1 MIFFQDRGAL
11 AQEYEQQGTKALV
24 EARQRTHLGLDAK
37 ASIAW
42 AQMCYKRLSSP
53 SPTPENIF
61 HMGETYVLQRQF
73 PAAESIYRSLA
84 PSKYE
89 IKFPGIAE
97 GEITEV
103 RSKPGDTL
111 NPTDI
116 VAVATTAKG
125 PIEVRAETDGKIVDV
140 PVKTGDTIRG
150 GQVLAVLARGYGP
163 AHYEVAKRI
172 LASPRLD
179 ARLILLAERHLVMA
193 REYKIE
199 PYASMAR
206 LALYNIMRG
215 QNRTEAAEHEL
226 VEAVKKLGDQEPQLR
241 LTLAYWYAQNGK
253 RDQAEDQ
260 AKKAVDSLEKRVEDN
275 PNEFEPRV
283 TLIGVRKFSGGL
295 RCARGDFKKGVE
307 DFARGRE
314 LCQRGLVMTSEPA
327 LRQKYLLEL
336 CYLFLAQFDGTMLDP
351 NTTVAERFNLLDQ
364 ALSLRPD
371 DQNLIQRLSQFM
383 KNSGP
388 EGDKAREQI
397 QRMIDQGKNLALGY
411 MIKGTEAWEKNDPA
425 TAKYYW
431 EKAMEQPDFSPDVAN
446 NLAWVL
452 AMESKPPDPERGL
465 MIVNQAIA
473 KDPDKP
479 QYHGT
484 KGHIL
489 TKLERYPE
497 ALRKLE
503 AARPAYANIPKEAYR
518 SHMKQVEEAYRLYK
532 TLSEVC
538 SRLKMET
545 ESARYAKLAADILAT
560 AKAATPGGAA
570 APAPEVKGPSA
581 APAAAPASDAKG
593 PTTAPAPD
601 TKGPPAARTRLP
613 VLRNLDREAAS
624 RVGITVPARPTGRP
638 GIPRSQSVDTDSG
651 SALPRPWDRRR
662 RHRRRAGRIA
672 ATRVPAPLTPK
683 HLRDPSVFRDPIR
696 RLAPSGKTWFPF
708 WVQ

>member
-1 MIFFQDRGAL
+1 M
-11 AQEYEQQGTKALV
+11 
-24 EARQRTHLGLDAK
+24 
-37 ASIAW
+37 
-42 AQMCYKRLSSP
+42 
-53 SPTPENIF
+53 
-61 HMGETYVLQRQF
+61 
-73 PAAESIYRSLA
+73 
-84 PSKYE
+84 
-89 IKFPGIAE
+89 
-97 GEITEV
+97 
-103 RSKPGDTL
+103 
-111 NPTDI
+111 
-116 VAVATTAKG
+116 AVVTTAKG
-125 PIEVRAETDGKIVDV
+125 SVEVAAKTDGRIVDV

-172 LASPRLD
+172 LASPQSKSE
-179 ARLILLAERHLVMA
+179 LIALAERHLVMA
-193 REYKIE
+193 REYKVE

-226 VEAVKKLGDQEPQLR
+226 VEAVRKLGDQEPQLR
-241 LTLAYWYAQNGK
+241 LTLAYWYVQTGR

-260 AKKAVDSLEKRVEDN
+260 TKKAVDALEKRVEDN

-283 TLIGVRKFSGGL
+283 ALIGVLKFSGGL
-295 RCARGDFKKGVE
+295 RCARGDFMKGKE

-314 LCQRGLVMTSEPA
+314 LCQRGLVMTTEPS
-327 LRQKYLLEL
+327 LQQKYLLEY

-351 NTTVAERFNLLDQ
+351 NTTVADRFNLLDQ

-431 EKAMEQPDFSPDVAN
+431 EKAMDQPDFSPDVAN

-452 AMESKPPDPERGL
+452 AMESKPPDPDRGL

-473 KDPDKP
+473 KDPNKP

-497 ALRKLE
+497 RRRQLE
-503 AARPAYANIPKEAYR
+503 AARPAYANIPKEAFQ

-538 SRLKMET
+538 SKLKMET

-570 APAPEVKGPSA
+570 APARDAKGPSA
-581 APAAAPASDAKG
+581 TPPAATAPAPDAKGPAAAPAPDA
-593 PTTAPAPD
+593 
-601 TKGPPAARTRLP
+601 KGPPAART
-613 VLRNLDREAAS
+613 
-624 RVGITVPARPTGRP
+624 
-638 GIPRSQSVDTDSG
+638 
-651 SALPRPWDRRR
+651 
-662 RHRRRAGRIA
+662 
-672 ATRVPAPLTPK
+672 PAPSPPK
-683 HLRDPSVFRDPIR
+683 P
-696 RLAPSGKTWFPF
+696 
-708 WVQ
+708 